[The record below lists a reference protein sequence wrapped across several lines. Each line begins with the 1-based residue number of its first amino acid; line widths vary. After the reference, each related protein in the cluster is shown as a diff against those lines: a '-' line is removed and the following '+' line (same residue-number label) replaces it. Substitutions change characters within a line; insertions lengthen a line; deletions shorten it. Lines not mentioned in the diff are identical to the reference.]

1 MENKKLTSN
10 ALSQEADFCDTKAQ
24 HKKATT
30 PTKDQIC
37 PNCGALLESQ
47 KCKLICPTAGCGY
60 RVTCSEW

>member
-1 MENKKLTSN
+1 MENKKTALED
-10 ALSQEADFCDTKAQ
+10 LSQDADFCDTKASS
-24 HKKATT
+24 KKATT

-47 KCKLICPTAGCGY
+47 KCKLICTRPGCGY